1 MRSMF
6 KGYSSLKELEFS
18 NFNIYNVIDIKIF
31 FMGDLF
37 IIANIII
44 ESKFIFPTWIM
55 ISLSII

>member
-6 KGYSSLKELEFS
+6 KGYSSLKELDFS
-18 NFNIYNVIDIKIF
+18 NFNIYNVINLKIF

-44 ESKFIFPTWIM
+44 ESKFIFPT
-55 ISLSII
+55 